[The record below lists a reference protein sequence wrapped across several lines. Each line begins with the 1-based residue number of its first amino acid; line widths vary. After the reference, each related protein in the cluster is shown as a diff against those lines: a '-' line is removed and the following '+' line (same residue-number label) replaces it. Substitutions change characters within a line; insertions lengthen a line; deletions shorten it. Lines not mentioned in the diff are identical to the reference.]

1 MAVFDT
7 FYIGENFH
15 SVGRA
20 FYCRYC
26 VGICRTTLDDLK
38 TIFYMIVIKSDNMAG
53 EKKVFDSVRSVECAC
68 RSEAGELVFQ
78 LLCCG
83 MVSFCMVPPNSVYD
97 GGIDRMNAHN
107 NDFKERHDL
116 GAF

>member
-1 MAVFDT
+1 
-7 FYIGENFH
+7 
-15 SVGRA
+15 
-20 FYCRYC
+20 
-26 VGICRTTLDDLK
+26 
-38 TIFYMIVIKSDNMAG
+38 MAG

-83 MVSFCMVPPNSVYD
+83 MVVPPNSVYD

-116 GAF
+116 GLF

>member
-1 MAVFDT
+1 MKCFLP
-7 FYIGENFH
+7 FPFRIIL
-15 SVGRA
+15 RK
-20 FYCRYC
+20 
-26 VGICRTTLDDLK
+26 TLDDLK

-83 MVSFCMVPPNSVYD
+83 MVVPPNSVYD
-97 GGIDRMNAHN
+97 GATYKKRNKH
-107 NDFKERHDL
+107 FL
-116 GAF
+116 